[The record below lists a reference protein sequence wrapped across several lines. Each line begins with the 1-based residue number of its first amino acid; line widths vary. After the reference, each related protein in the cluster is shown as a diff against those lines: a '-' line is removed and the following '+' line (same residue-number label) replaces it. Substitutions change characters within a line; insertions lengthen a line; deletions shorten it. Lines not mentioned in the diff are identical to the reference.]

1 MVVKME
7 KSKKVWLIIGIIVA
21 AGIMGVILGRSSS
34 VKPSS
39 RARDRLREAFWHNH
53 SDKHPPWL
61 NNTTGE
67 DLDRY
72 PDRVLE
78 MDFRGYLVVKSAIT
92 LVNVTISIIL
102 IGIYVKLYRKIKSD
116 FTLGL
121 LIVMFAFLVY
131 GITSNPLFY
140 TIFGYWGFG
149 LGPFQMMPDIFATLA
164 LGVLLYLSLK

>member
-1 MVVKME
+1 
-7 KSKKVWLIIGIIVA
+7 
-21 AGIMGVILGRSSS
+21 
-34 VKPSS
+34 
-39 RARDRLREAFWHNH
+39 
-53 SDKHPPWL
+53 
-61 NNTTGE
+61 
-67 DLDRY
+67 
-72 PDRVLE
+72 
-78 MDFRGYLVVKSAIT
+78 
-92 LVNVTISIIL
+92 VTISIIL